1 MSRHPHRSATRRL
14 VCGLVAGAAVVSLS
28 ACGASLAPQT
38 YQERDQ
44 AEATDTAVGSLA
56 IRNVSIAAPSRGD
69 VYEMGDDATATI
81 TVTNASTEQDRLVE
95 VTSDAAEEV
104 VVLADGE
111 EGELEVP
118 ALGST
123 GSLVTLE
130 LRGLTREVRTG
141 EYVTMTLR
149 FADNGTS
156 EILVPVALT
165 GENDRDIYTGEYEEG
180 GEEPALQGP
189 AGGHSE
195 GDEQTA
201 E

>member
-1 MSRHPHRSATRRL
+1 MSRHPHRPATRRL
-14 VCGLVAGAAVVSLS
+14 VCGLAAGFAVVSLS
-28 ACGASLAPQT
+28 ACGASLDPQT
-38 YQERDQ
+38 YQQRDQ
-44 AEATDTAVGSLA
+44 AEATDTSVGSLA

-69 VYEMGDDATATI
+69 VYEVGDDATATI
-81 TVTNASTEQDRLVE
+81 TVTNAGTEDDRLVE
-95 VTSDAAEEV
+95 VSSDAAEEV

-111 EGELEVP
+111 EGDLEVP

-123 GSLVTLE
+123 GSLVTFE
-130 LRGLTREVRTG
+130 LRGLTRGVRTG

-149 FADNGTS
+149 FAGNGTS

-195 GDEQTA
+195 GVDQPA